1 MAKPRPLRTPFA
13 PPDDHAGT
21 GTADPGAPP
30 GAQSGEGRFAR
41 RFESGDLATREV
53 LTLLMQRLAALD
65 IDEDDQ
71 ANAELILAEALNN
84 VSEHAYRGGSGPV
97 ELVVDIS
104 RAGVACLVCDQG
116 QAMPYGRV
124 PDPALPVID
133 PPDIMPEGGFG
144 WHIIRCLSTDLHY
157 LRSDGWNRLSF
168 RVPFGGFD

>member
-1 MAKPRPLRTPFA
+1 M
-13 PPDDHAGT
+13 
-21 GTADPGAPP
+21 
-30 GAQSGEGRFAR
+30 
-41 RFESGDLATREV
+41 ATREV
-53 LTLLMQRLAALD
+53 LALLMQRLAALD

-104 RAGVACLVCDQG
+104 RAGVDCLVCDRG
-116 QAMPYGRV
+116 QAMPYGKA

-157 LRSDGWNRLSF
+157 IRSEGWNRLSF